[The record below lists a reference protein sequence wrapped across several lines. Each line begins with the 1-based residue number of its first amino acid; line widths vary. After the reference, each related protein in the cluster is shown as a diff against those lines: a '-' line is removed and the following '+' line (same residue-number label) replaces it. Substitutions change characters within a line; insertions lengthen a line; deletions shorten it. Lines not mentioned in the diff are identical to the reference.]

1 MGFWSQILFLKNQSC
16 AFCVGIVMISTEFES
31 ILKKKISWRNDN
43 SSIV

>member
-1 MGFWSQILFLKNQSC
+1 MGFWSQILRLKNQSYTLC
-16 AFCVGIVMISTEFES
+16 AGVVMIFIEFES